1 MNFLDDG
8 QGLSLRPVER
18 ADLPRLR
25 DWRNQPDIR
34 LRTREWRPLTLEHQE
49 RWFQRITATDASDFM
64 FLIVVTVEV
73 GEFVAPPQE
82 AGVVGWTHWSPI
94 DQVAETSFYIGP
106 AEARGKGYAHR
117 ALVLLHEWGFQGLG
131 LARAFAEV
139 YADNAASIALLIRL
153 GYREEGRLRSHVFRD
168 GRRQDSLLLGL
179 LREEW
184 KAPSTTPD

>member
-8 QGLSLRPVER
+8 QGLSMRPVER

-49 RWFQRITATDASDFM
+49 RWFARITAPDAIDFM
-64 FLIVVTVEV
+64 FAVE
-73 GEFVAPPQE
+73 PPETEMPSPQLGGVSK
-82 AGVVGWTHWSPI
+82 AIGVVGWTHWSPI

-153 GYREEGRLRSHVFRD
+153 GYREEGRLRSHVFRG

-184 KAPSTTPD
+184 KAP